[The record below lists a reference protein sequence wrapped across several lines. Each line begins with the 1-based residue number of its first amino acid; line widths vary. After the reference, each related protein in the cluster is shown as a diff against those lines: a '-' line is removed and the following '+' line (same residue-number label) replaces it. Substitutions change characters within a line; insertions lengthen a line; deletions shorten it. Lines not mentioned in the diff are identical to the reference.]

1 MYVVTTNRAR
11 RPFVSVKTVYNE
23 LHQTL
28 MSISDQEDA
37 KWWKNNHGP
46 GMPTDWPKI
55 EVNTCII
62 QSTTS
67 EKNNKLPFSPTI
79 DLWYIELV
87 PVQPCDA
94 FVVAVLLIKVL
105 ISLKL

>member
-1 MYVVTTNRAR
+1 MHVVDTNRAR
-11 RPFVSVKTVYNE
+11 CSFVSVKAVYNE

-37 KWWKNNHGP
+37 KWWKNNRGP

-55 EVNTCII
+55 EVNTCIV
-62 QSTTS
+62 QTTAW
-67 EKNNKLPFSPTI
+67 EKNNKLPF
-79 DLWYIELV
+79 V

-94 FVVAVLLIKVL
+94 FVAAVLLIKVL